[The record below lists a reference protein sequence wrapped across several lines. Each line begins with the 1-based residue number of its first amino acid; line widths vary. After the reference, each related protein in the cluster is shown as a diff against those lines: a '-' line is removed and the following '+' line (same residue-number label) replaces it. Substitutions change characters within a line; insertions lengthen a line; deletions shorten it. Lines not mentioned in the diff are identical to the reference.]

1 MQKITCFFPLRRV
14 RTGASVPSIVPEE
27 ITDLAQKIKNLIL
40 QVAVD
45 LTSVLQ
51 R

>member
-1 MQKITCFFPLRRV
+1 MQKITCFFPLGGV
-14 RTGASVPSIVPEE
+14 GTGASVPSIVPEE
-27 ITDLAQKIKNLIL
+27 IIDLAKKIKNLIL